1 MNHELLDERIL
12 VLHQIIESTS
22 EFYFNSGLNEGQTG
36 LYDTIIGAALWYLPS
51 GTELFSGKISESA
64 LESLENNPLTT
75 KLVEE
80 HSFPRKIGGKYL
92 YELHRALG
100 KLTKDD
106 IIEVYKEKL
115 GKFNLVLK
123 EENDALKK
131 YQKLENIPYEEGGF
145 LNSVSDI
152 ELYAYRKA
160 NIQLLDFSLE
170 RYKEFKKMQSKI
182 NNSKRL
188 GSEIPILSN

>member
-36 LYDTIIGAALWYLPS
+36 LYDTIIGATLWYLPS

-188 GSEIPILSN
+188 GSKIPMLLD

>member
-51 GTELFSGKISESA
+51 GTELFSGKISERA

-188 GSEIPILSN
+188 GSKIPMLLD

>member
-22 EFYFNSGLNEGQTG
+22 GFYFNSGLNEGQTG

-188 GSEIPILSN
+188 GSKIPMLLD

>member
-145 LNSVSDI
+145 LNSVSNI

-188 GSEIPILSN
+188 GSKIPMLLD

>member
-36 LYDTIIGAALWYLPS
+36 LYDTIIGATLWYLPS
-51 GTELFSGKISESA
+51 GTELFSGKISKRA
-64 LESLENNPLTT
+64 LVSLEKNPLTT

-92 YELHRALG
+92 YELHRVLG

-131 YQKLENIPYEEGGF
+131 YQRLENISFEEGGF
-145 LNSVSDI
+145 LNSVANI
-152 ELYAYRKA
+152 ETDAYMMA
-160 NIQLLDFSLE
+160 NIQLVDFHVE
-170 RYKEFKKMQSKI
+170 RYKEFKKIKSKAS
-182 NNSKRL
+182 NRKKKM
-188 GSEIPILSN
+188 SEIPILSN

>member
-123 EENDALKK
+123 EENDALKR
-131 YQKLENIPYEEGGF
+131 YQRLENIPFEEGGF
-145 LNSVSDI
+145 LKSVANI
-152 ELYAYRKA
+152 ETYAYMMA
-160 NIQLLDFSLE
+160 NIKLVNFPVE
-170 RYKEFKKMQSKI
+170 RYKEFKKIKSKAS
-182 NNSKRL
+182 NRKKKM
-188 GSEIPILSN
+188 SEIPILSN

>member
-188 GSEIPILSN
+188 GSKIPMLLD

>member
-22 EFYFNSGLNEGQTG
+22 KFYFNSGLNEGQTG
-36 LYDTIIGAALWYLPS
+36 LYDTIIGAALWHLPS

-188 GSEIPILSN
+188 GSKIPMLLD